1 MKEKWYIANQSYN
14 CNHITAAKFFF
25 KPFKSISLYHFFFF
39 YCLTVLF
46 KSKLIPLPL
55 LFVALSTIF
64 FKLSN
69 QITGKAE
76 IFFAKVK
83 LKISNIQ
90 GEIIGWRLW
99 CDEDIENKMIPCGS
113 WDPQLSVVLWY
124 PPENENFVEKNQKKD
139 FKLISGRIHIS
150 PHQYQNTLRPLVLG
164 ELALVI

>member
-1 MKEKWYIANQSYN
+1 MRKNFDIL
-14 CNHITAAKFFF
+14 FFYGRI
-25 KPFKSISLYHFFFF
+25 PLSPLNRLYHFF

-64 FKLSN
+64 FNYPIKSRE
-69 QITGKAE
+69 KPRF
-76 IFFAKVK
+76 FFAKVK

-150 PHQYQNTLRPLVLG
+150 PHQYQNTRRPLVLG